1 MPMGQPLVPS
11 VNRFVTAPD
20 GLRLHMRE
28 FGSPL
33 DPGIPVVCLP
43 GLSRCCSDF
52 NRLAAAL
59 AAGAAGG
66 TRRRVVALDYRG
78 RGASDNDSNW
88 RNFELG
94 VEQAD
99 IAAMLIAAEIN
110 DAIFIGT
117 SRGGL
122 HIMAIAAFRPN
133 LLRGAVLNDV
143 GPVVE
148 PLGLLRIRRLLS
160 DIQPPRGLEDGV
172 DLLKRLMGNQFPAL
186 TNEEWEM
193 HALATFQ
200 KADGSFGLKYSPM
213 LVKAMES
220 IDLEAPLPTLWPLYD
235 ALKNFPLLI
244 IRGAN
249 SDILSPETFAEMAR
263 HHEVCETLV
272 VQGQGHAP
280 LLYDELSIEKIAGFI
295 AKIDAGALQSERRD
309 ASCEM
314 AVAH

>member
-1 MPMGQPLVPS
+1 MLMGRPLAGC

-28 FGSPL
+28 YGSPL
-33 DPGIPVVCLP
+33 DPGIAVVCLP
-43 GLSRCCSDF
+43 GLARCCSDF
-52 NRLAAAL
+52 NPLAVAL
-59 AAGAAGG
+59 TAGAAGG
-66 TRRRVVALDYRG
+66 TRRRVFALDYRG
-78 RGASDNDSNW
+78 RGASDHDPNW

-99 IAAMLIAAEIN
+99 IAAMLMAAEIS

-122 HIMAIAAFRPN
+122 HIMAMAAFRPN

-148 PLGLLRIRRLLS
+148 PLGLLRIRRVLS
-160 DIQPPRGLEDGV
+160 NIQPPRGLEDGI
-172 DLLKRLMGNQFPAL
+172 DLLKRLMGNQFTAL
-186 TNEEWEM
+186 SEEEWKM

-213 LVKAMES
+213 LVKALES

-235 ALKNFPLLI
+235 TLQKIPLLI

-249 SDILSPETFAEMAR
+249 SDVLSPETFAEMAR
-263 HHEVCETLV
+263 HHETCETLV

-280 LLYDELSIEKIAGFI
+280 LLYDGPSIEKIAGFI
-295 AKIDAGALQSERRD
+295 AKIEADADQTERRD
-309 ASCEM
+309 VSHQM
-314 AVAH
+314 AVAP